1 MFERCPNCGSTAQ
14 FKVVYEGET
23 SHQLYR
29 KFKCGCGATAEI
41 TYKKTEVVFRSPSGT
56 KL

>member
-1 MFERCPNCGSTAQ
+1 MIKCPNCGSTAQ
-14 FKVVYEGET
+14 FKIIYEGET

-29 KFKCGCGATAEI
+29 KFKCGCGTTAEI
-41 TYKKTEVVFRSPSGT
+41 TYKKTEVVFRSSSGT